1 MGMRDEKPGLDPP
14 RKRKGKGVRG
24 TYAPAPTHT
33 ELGSCSEVH
42 ACAASI
48 AAQHSL
54 RIEIDAKVRTGT
66 RPPCIQIHAIDA
78 GSRIN
83 QSIAPVPHPVT
94 QVLNLTLK
102 MDKAAEHDAG
112 AGP

>member
-1 MGMRDEKPGLDPP
+1 MPQPP
-14 RKRKGKGVRG
+14 HIRSW
-24 TYAPAPTHT
+24 A
-33 ELGSCSEVH
+33 
-42 ACAASI
+42 
-48 AAQHSL
+48 AAQRFTPVRPPQLHSTPS

>member
-1 MGMRDEKPGLDPP
+1 MPH
-14 RKRKGKGVRG
+14 
-24 TYAPAPTHT
+24 TY
-33 ELGSCSEVH
+33 G
-42 ACAASI
+42 
-48 AAQHSL
+48 AAQRLTPVRPPQLHSTAS
-54 RIEIDAKVRTGT
+54 RIEVDAKVRTGT